1 MRRVAFLR
9 GGTAAGIYD
18 LRRLQIGRCGGLR
31 KRALLAPDCCPCY
44 PTFCPPSK
52 KDDQIILLFV
62 QVTGD
67 PKEEGTLNLEI
78 ANGSAG
84 LSNNKKTAAR
94 YCAGDYMLKVSEA

>member
-62 QVTGD
+62 QVTSFST
-67 PKEEGTLNLEI
+67 K
-78 ANGSAG
+78 
-84 LSNNKKTAAR
+84 
-94 YCAGDYMLKVSEA
+94 MLKEKRQTVKIPYSLSQKELRIVQKV